1 MPGKLFALIE
11 EIVMNLILYSEGMQ
25 GGPKAQVLAQLI
37 NEKLVTVV
45 LQERSLENI
54 LNAIN
59 LLRFVSLMQPPESV
73 ALSATSL
80 ELLSQLIVSSQSVI
94 AEDYSDAPDDQ
105 KDWMR
110 LVCASLATILLTQD
124 GNAQAST
131 LVQTI
136 LGNDA

>member
-1 MPGKLFALIE
+1 
-11 EIVMNLILYSEGMQ
+11 
-25 GGPKAQVLAQLI
+25 
-37 NEKLVTVV
+37 
-45 LQERSLENI
+45 
-54 LNAIN
+54 
-59 LLRFVSLMQPPESV
+59 MQPPESV

-80 ELLSQLIVSSQSVI
+80 ELLSQLIISSQSVI

-136 LGNDA
+136 LGNDAFFRGALELVQEGGNEDEEEEEREESSAHKNAMVLALAHFCLSS